1 MKVRYESWMHDKP
14 QVDELASVMLQYGD
28 TDTRAVLAVLVEKL
42 ADKGVIGL
50 GEALYVFGVSLGNVM
65 CEPENR

>member
-1 MKVRYESWMHDKP
+1 MKIRYESWMHDEP
-14 QVDELASVMLQYGD
+14 QVDDLTSVMLQYGD
-28 TDTRAVLAVLVEKL
+28 ADARQVLAHLVEKL
-42 ADKGVIGL
+42 VDKGVIGL